1 VTTSHLP
8 RRAIVGTVLATA
20 LMGGGLVAAFAGDE
34 AGGLGLPTAGCNTVA
49 DAKGDGSTGSQEGL
63 PGGAPN
69 DPDLDITGVVF
80 GSSPTAITSVIRVDK
95 LGSAPSP
102 GVGHYWIVDFS
113 AAGKAVEFASN
124 RLVEP
129 LQTVYSQALLPD
141 VVRIGGTTDKTIK
154 LTATYDTKNSLI
166 ILSADRPALEKALGA
181 PLAGTSLTKL
191 HIESGFHVVTGYET
205 ADVAEGKADEPFTV
219 GSNTCFGA
227 GSAPAAVPSA
237 APSASPSAEPTPAP
251 SAAPPAAG
259 GPSAGGA
266 PLANCFTTKDP
277 AGDAWYPAS
286 VVPNDTD
293 LDLLGV
299 TLGTNNDALVAYFKV
314 AKLANGPATLDGHRF
329 TLNFTF
335 NKHAFAAAGSAFKDA
350 QAAQIRDGAASTGRF
365 GHLTQLSMDGSS
377 IPPSS
382 PEGAQTVATGSAYV
396 ASGLKYTFDTKTSTV
411 SLSLPLA
418 DIAKYGKA
426 PITAATLT
434 GVYVTAATDTGLLS
448 SSWDIAPDGAS
459 ASAPGK
465 VTYSIG
471 DNACFGAAAP
481 AASPL
486 TNVGAVRAQYGDV
499 AAVAAKLVDAAGAA
513 VAGKT
518 VTFTLGSS
526 TATGVTGADGV
537 AKASLTVKDKAGKR
551 SLGLSSDE
559 AKTSVVFTVLVEKTA
574 LKAVGNKGTVTA
586 TLTDD
591 DKKAVVGQVIT
602 FASGS
607 KKVTAKTD
615 AKGIAKGSGLPSG
628 NIKVSYAGETGMY
641 TAASTTTKA

>member
-1 VTTSHLP
+1 VTSSHLP

-124 RLVEP
+124 RLMEP

-141 VVRIGGTTDKTIK
+141 VVRIGGSTDKTIK

-166 ILSADRPALEKALGA
+166 ILSADRPALEKVLGA

-219 GSNTCFGA
+219 DSNTCFGA

-266 PLANCFTTKDP
+266 PVANCFTTKDP

-286 VVPNDTD
+286 VVPNDPD

-426 PITAATLT
+426 PTTAATLT

-471 DNACFGAAAP
+471 DNACFAP
-481 AASPL
+481 PVPPL
-486 TNVGAVRAQYGDV
+486 SSVGALKAQYGDT

-518 VTFTLGSS
+518 VTFTLGASK
-526 TATGVTGADGV
+526 ATGVTGADGV
-537 AKASLTVKDKAGKR
+537 AKGALIVQAKAGKR
-551 SLGLSSDE
+551 SLVISSDD
-559 AKTSVVFTVLVEKTA
+559 TNVSVDFTVSVEKTV
-574 LKAVGNKGTVTA
+574 LKAVGGKGAVTA
-586 TLTDD
+586 TLADD
-591 DKKAVVGQVIT
+591 DRKPVAGQVIT

-628 NIKVSYAGETGMY
+628 NIKVSYAGATGMY